1 MSGHSK
7 WAQIKR
13 KKGAQDAKR
22 GKIFSKV
29 IREITVA
36 ARLGGVDPEGNP
48 RMRTAIAAAKAENM
62 PKENIERAIK
72 KGTGELGGVA
82 YEDLIYEGYGPGGA
96 AVLIEV
102 MTDNKNRT
110 AAEVRHIFSK
120 CNGNL
125 GEAGCVSWMFQKK
138 GYIVVEKDGVDED
151 RLMEIVLEAGA
162 EDITE
167 GEREY
172 EVITAPRDFEAVKG
186 ALEQAGMGC
195 LLAEITM
202 HPQSTVQLDGKNAEN
217 MLRLMEMLED
227 HDDIQKVYSNFDI
240 PESVME
246 QLSK

>member
-48 RMRTAIAAAKAENM
+48 RLRTAIAAAKAENM
-62 PKENIERAIK
+62 PKDNIERAVK
-72 KGTGELGGVA
+72 KGTGELGGIA

-110 AAEVRHIFSK
+110 TADVRHIFSK

-195 LLAEITM
+195 ILAEITM

-227 HDDIQKVYSNFDI
+227 HDDVQKVYSNFDI